1 MKKFMIVAFTAASV
15 LCQFAGAEAAQIHNA
30 PTHTQSTS
38 DRVVVQSG
46 ARATLYHDSVGG

>member
-1 MKKFMIVAFTAASV
+1 MIVAFTAASV